1 MIELTNPAGYG
12 YCHKILPFLATRSKS
27 RSVPHVAY
35 SIFPTSLLPTSY
47 GWTFQS
53 CAGNAWSFCT
63 TGKDD
68 MFYDDP
74 FSWDKLSDFCYKTYK
89 VRTRPDME
97 AVTFGTDH
105 LQAAS
110 NIVFSNGD
118 KDPWSAAGVKE
129 DINEKVI
136 AVWVKDGYH
145 GSDLDFPPINQSA
158 EKAQEIERQHIRKWI
173 EEAREICNN

>member
-1 MIELTNPAGYG
+1 
-12 YCHKILPFLATRSKS
+12 
-27 RSVPHVAY
+27 
-35 SIFPTSLLPTSY
+35 
-47 GWTFQS
+47 
-53 CAGNAWSFCT
+53 
-63 TGKDD
+63 

-74 FSWDKLSDFCYKTYK
+74 FCWDKLSDFCYKTYK

-110 NIVFSNGD
+110 NIVFRLVRRCEFKIFFSCILVFCSFSSNGD

-173 EEAREICNN
+173 EEAREKCNKN